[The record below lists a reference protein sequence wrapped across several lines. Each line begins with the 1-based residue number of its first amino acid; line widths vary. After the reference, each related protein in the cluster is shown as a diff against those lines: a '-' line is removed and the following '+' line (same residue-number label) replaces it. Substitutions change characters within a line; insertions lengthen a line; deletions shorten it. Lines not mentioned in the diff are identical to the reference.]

1 MFKDKKFLRNMATLT
16 IPIMLQE
23 LLNSSVNILDT
34 FMIGRLGDEA
44 VASVGLANQ
53 IFFLFVLITFGV
65 NSGGSIF
72 IGQYYGKGDYEGIH
86 KIMGCTLTISF
97 LAALIFWCGAMFFP
111 RELMSIYSKDTKVIE
126 LGVGYLKIISF
137 SYFLSA
143 VIVTL
148 NAALKSTNVVIQPM
162 ITTFISLMSN
172 FILNLLFIFGL
183 NMGVRG
189 AAIATLCARLIELTV
204 QIIMII
210 KYKRII
216 GTNLRK
222 YFIFDKE
229 IVNTFFR
236 VCTPVILNEFMWA
249 LGNTVYN
256 VAYKYSGT
264 VAQAATQISG
274 TVQNLFMVAG
284 IAIGSA
290 CGIIISNTLG
300 AGDSKRAIEYSRKCC
315 GLGIVFSIFMGV
327 ILAFASPFIVD
338 IFKVGDEAKTYALYM
353 LYVVSVCMVF
363 KTFNYVTIV
372 GILRNGGDTTFC
384 LLLDTLTVWLIGVP
398 MAFLGSKYLG
408 LPIYVT
414 FAMVYLEE
422 VVKVIISSIRVWK
435 NKWANS
441 VI

>member
-1 MFKDKKFLRNMATLT
+1 MSRDRKFLKNMAGLA

-44 VASVGLANQ
+44 VAAVGLANQ
-53 IFFLFVLITFGV
+53 IFFLFNLITFGV

-72 IGQYYGKGDYEGIH
+72 IGQYYGKGNYKGIH
-86 KIMGCTLTISF
+86 KIMGCTLFVSF
-97 LAALIFWCGAMFFP
+97 LAALVFWCGAMIFP
-111 RELMSIYSKDTKVIE
+111 RELMSIYSKDSAVIE
-126 LGVGYLKIISF
+126 LGVGYLRVISF

-162 ITTFISLMSN
+162 ITTFISLASN
-172 FILNLLFIFGL
+172 FVLNLTFIFGL
-183 NMGVRG
+183 GMGVRG
-189 AAIATLCARLIELTV
+189 AAIATLCARLIEVTV
-204 QIIMII
+204 QIILIV
-210 KYKRII
+210 KYKRVI
-216 GTNLRK
+216 GAGLNK
-222 YFIFDKE
+222 YFKFDRE
-229 IVNTFFR
+229 VVATFFK

-290 CGIIISNTLG
+290 CGILISNTLG

-315 GLGIVFSIFMGV
+315 GLSIVFSIIMGS
-327 ILAFASPFIVD
+327 ILALASPFIVD
-338 IFKVGDEAKTYALYM
+338 IFKVGTQAKTYALYM

-408 LPIYVT
+408 LPIYIT